1 MVEVYRKASGL
12 VGIEFFFFCVC
23 VSIGVGNC
31 KRMAYVC
38 GVEINLCREW

>member
-1 MVEVYRKASGL
+1 MVVVYRKASGL
-12 VGIEFFFFCVC
+12 VGIEFFFFC

-38 GVEINLCREW
+38 GVEINCREW